1 MIIRAIEVEN
11 WCCIDHAKLSNLPD
25 GVIVLHGPNRSG
37 KSSLFRAVR
46 YCLYDYDHDSGHRD
60 IKNAI
65 PRSTKKSPRIV
76 VEFETGGVRY
86 RVSKVFSK
94 GKDGMS
100 LLERWASGRWARL
113 WPVAFFL
120 A

>member
-46 YCLYDYDHDSGHRD
+46 Y
-60 IKNAI
+60 
-65 PRSTKKSPRIV
+65 
-76 VEFETGGVRY
+76 
-86 RVSKVFSK
+86 
-94 GKDGMS
+94 
-100 LLERWASGRWARL
+100 
-113 WPVAFFL
+113 WPI
-120 A
+120 